1 MNFFCSKEIMVDI
14 VAGEL
19 NDLKDVDIITF
30 DVILLQA
37 YVYYAQQN
45 NNTNSKGLKAIYKK
59 YCADVIK
66 RHGLPKTL
74 GEYIKASQR
83 YL

>member
-1 MNFFCSKEIMVDI
+1 MVDN
-14 VAGEL
+14 VAREL
-19 NDLKDVDIITF
+19 EDLKDIDIITF
-30 DVILLQA
+30 DIIILSA
-37 YVYYAQQN
+37 YVYFAEKRD
-45 NNTNSKGLKAIYKK
+45 NSNAKALKAIYKR

-74 GEYIKASQR
+74 GDYIIAVKD